1 MGKLFLSNRSD
12 TTSLLKKASGKIVKI
27 ASISCNG
34 FWVSF
39 LWEGF
44 SHQIGVLQLLYYSKV
59 KVVKIAIISY
69 NRFFGS
75 FLWEGF
81 SRQIEVLQLL
91 YYSKVKGVKI
101 ATISCTVLN
110 RNPSPSATTCEAYRR
125 EPRFAR
131 QHPPAARCAPRPSVR
146 PRPRWP
152 RRSQR
157 PALHG
162 PSASDAHLK
171 VPCKTSQ
178 TFSETSAS
186 MASEA
191 AEAGLIPPMP

>member
-131 QHPPAARCAPRPSVR
+131 QHPPAARFARPTPSTSLLRTPTTTSRPSCKT
-146 PRPRWP
+146 
-152 RRSQR
+152 
-157 PALHG
+157 
-162 PSASDAHLK
+162 SASD
-171 VPCKTSQ
+171 
-178 TFSETSAS
+178 
-186 MASEA
+186 
-191 AEAGLIPPMP
+191 GLGGRI